1 MLQVCVLVLHS
12 VCWLTMWHLVQEF
25 PWFYTQTWHS
35 FLLGSMYPPFS
46 SWKWVD
52 SHTWHQSL
60 SVWSYQRKKQCTCSL
75 WTSFLMSK
83 VLKKM
88 YPQKIK
94 PKFVDFLLP
103 WFILLE
109 FQWSPLHDQVTG
121 AVDLTL
127 RVHSLTCNFALI
139 LYAKVIQGQPE
150 SISLLGHLEASVC
163 FLIETWH
170 WQLTYS
176 L

>member
-1 MLQVCVLVLHS
+1 
-12 VCWLTMWHLVQEF
+12 
-25 PWFYTQTWHS
+25 
-35 FLLGSMYPPFS
+35 
-46 SWKWVD
+46 
-52 SHTWHQSL
+52 
-60 SVWSYQRKKQCTCSL
+60 
-75 WTSFLMSK
+75 
-83 VLKKM
+83 M

-94 PKFVDFLLP
+94 PKFADFLLP

-163 FLIETWH
+163 FLTET
-170 WQLTYS
+170 
-176 L
+176 